1 MDAPL
6 AGKGFT
12 VITLGCRTNHYE
24 SEAIASM
31 LESRGAIYL
40 EHGVKSPVVPD
51 IVVVVTCS
59 ITSVADKKTEKL
71 LRRLRR
77 RSESSVIV
85 ACGCYA
91 QGLSRERA
99 LALGV
104 DILVGN
110 RFKFRIADLLER
122 WFRDGPSFRE
132 VRALPLRVAS
142 WDALSL
148 DRPRIHTRAFVKV
161 QDGCRRSCS
170 YCIVPSVRGVP
181 VSRDPQETV
190 EEIGNI
196 VSSGCREIVL
206 TGIHLGS
213 YRWGETSLDGLI
225 AKVSSVRGLKRLRLG
240 SLEPFAVTSGL
251 LESLLSSPVF
261 CPHLHLPLQSGDD
274 FILEKMRRGYSASSF
289 SSTIERVRRV
299 LGDDVHLSTDLI
311 VGFPGESDR
320 AFENSLKL
328 LCDLA
333 FGRIHVFPFSPRRGT
348 EAHDMPDR
356 IPDRVIEERMNAAI
370 ALSETLLA
378 SYAAKWVGK
387 CVSVLPEERSEEGVF
402 SGWSRHYLKVFARN
416 GSENACPVG
425 DETTAYVARQRGGV
439 LFGEDIPDGRFVP
452 DEKDR

>member
-1 MDAPL
+1 M
-6 AGKGFT
+6 
-12 VITLGCRTNHYE
+12 
-24 SEAIASM
+24 
-31 LESRGAIYL
+31 
-40 EHGVKSPVVPD
+40 
-51 IVVVVTCS
+51 
-59 ITSVADKKTEKL
+59 
-71 LRRLRR
+71 
-77 RSESSVIV
+77 
-85 ACGCYA
+85 
-91 QGLSRERA
+91 
-99 LALGV
+99 
-104 DILVGN
+104 
-110 RFKFRIADLLER
+110 
-122 WFRDGPSFRE
+122 
-132 VRALPLRVAS
+132 
-142 WDALSL
+142 
-148 DRPRIHTRAFVKV
+148 
-161 QDGCRRSCS
+161 
-170 YCIVPSVRGVP
+170 
-181 VSRDPQETV
+181 
-190 EEIGNI
+190 
-196 VSSGCREIVL
+196 L